1 MTDRFSHPLSI
12 QPTTTSSQR
21 SRQSPS
27 RASISSRASA
37 SQPAGRVDRTRTDR
51 SRQETTFLSPQ
62 AEQDARSYK
71 TQTRSRAST
80 ASRSRIPEALQGVGR
95 EELDIYLVRWDLL
108 GDDELARA
116 CGVHLSSSTST
127 GTIPG
132 SSLTSTRPRATSPST
147 STSNPLSDATAPR
160 LTRSS
165 SSLSSLQ
172 TPKPRPRPLKRLS
185 TQILALT
192 LPPSE
197 HDTIDRENAASS
209 FTSPSLSYQN
219 RRAEGLFPPS
229 PPGDRPDFE
238 FGESH
243 DQDGD
248 SLKVSTSTSDTLQ
261 ESDRNG
267 MPSKDSNLHPLR
279 VLSRLTRELGEA
291 CLRLEEENRELR
303 LRPLTQEE
311 ELGFERSRDVA
322 GGLVTPTK
330 RSDAARAGW
339 GVEEVEGGGE
349 VGQMEPADGRDMDN
363 GVVGGRRLSSVFR
376 EEDQV
381 SLRLQAVKQCHG
393 WETDSIQVISDRS
406 SPYTTLSAK
415 RCPPISLLQ
424 PFLPFLNHAH
434 DTIMAII
441 RAIRSQRTWKT
452 T

>member
-51 SRQETTFLSPQ
+51 SRQPETTFLSPQ
-62 AEQDARSYK
+62 VEQDARSYK

-80 ASRSRIPEALQGVGR
+80 TSRSRIPEALQGVGR

-116 CGVHLSSSTST
+116 CGVHSSSSTST
-127 GTIPG
+127 STAIAMIPG
-132 SSLTSTRPRATSPST
+132 SSSTSPSAFTRTQPRTPSPST
-147 STSNPLSDATAPR
+147 STSNPYQDANLNAPR

-197 HDTIDRENAASS
+197 NDTIGRENLAFSS
-209 FTSPSLSYQN
+209 TSTSTSYQD

-238 FGESH
+238 FGSLQHEDQGQDH
-243 DQDGD
+243 DQDQD
-248 SLKVSTSTSDTLQ
+248 HRNLKATAS
-261 ESDRNG
+261 ESVPARPTNDVAVDPG
-267 MPSKDSNLHPLR
+267 LHPLR

-303 LRPLTQEE
+303 LRSLTQEE
-311 ELGFERSRDVA
+311 ELRLGPAGSRDVA
-322 GGLVTPTK
+322 GGVVTPRKGSTGVNVEP
-330 RSDAARAGW
+330 RSGF
-339 GVEEVEGGGE
+339 GVEDRGDGTDDVIQRGIEVESNE
-349 VGQMEPADGRDMDN
+349 ADRDP
-363 GVVGGRRLSSVFR
+363 RLSSVFR

-381 SLRLQAVKQCHG
+381 S
-393 WETDSIQVISDRS
+393 
-406 SPYTTLSAK
+406 
-415 RCPPISLLQ
+415 
-424 PFLPFLNHAH
+424 
-434 DTIMAII
+434 
-441 RAIRSQRTWKT
+441 SQRYPYYPNFDCRRGEKLIV
-452 T
+452 